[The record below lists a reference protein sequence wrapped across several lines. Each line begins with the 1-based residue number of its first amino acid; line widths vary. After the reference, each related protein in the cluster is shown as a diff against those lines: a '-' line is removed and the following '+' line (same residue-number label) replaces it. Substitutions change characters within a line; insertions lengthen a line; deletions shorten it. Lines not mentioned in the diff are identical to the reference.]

1 MRIDVLWTPAELEGV
16 PVQDRTGVVIDVI
29 RSATSVTTAIR
40 NGARAV
46 VPAASTEEALR
57 IANSIGRDQVLLAG
71 ERHGVRM
78 EGFDLG
84 NSPAE
89 FSSDVVG
96 DRTLIMATTNG
107 TRALLALAAAPMVF
121 IAAFV
126 NLGAVARRIVAAN
139 NPLVVCAGREGMVS
153 VDDALCAG
161 HLVQAWLNKRKNQS
175 RKADLG
181 DGAVAALSLA
191 RDNGPVTTQFLR
203 NTAAGRALERI
214 GLGTDIELC
223 SKVDTIREVPVLLD
237 RQIIRLKPTR
247 SRPEAVTPK
256 A

>member
-1 MRIDVLWTPAELEGV
+1 MRIDVLWTPAELEGI

-29 RSATSVTTAIR
+29 RSATTVTTAIR

-71 ERHGVRM
+71 ERHGVRI

-107 TRALLALAAAPMVF
+107 TRALLALAGARMVF

-126 NLGAVARRIVAAN
+126 NLGAVARRIVAAE

-161 HLVQAWLNKRKNQS
+161 HLVEAWLNERQNES
-175 RKADLG
+175 TEADLG

-214 GLGTDIELC
+214 GLGTDIEMC
-223 SKVDTIREVPVLLD
+223 SKVDTIRAVPVLLD
-237 RQIIRLKPTR
+237 RQIIRLEPTR
-247 SRPEAVTPK
+247 SRSGAATPK